1 MPTPPGLRSPGLD
14 AMSSASRPPLPTPS
28 ILPVLMAVPY
38 SPPARMSPTRWSR
51 SSKSLWFESRSTC
64 RKSEVP
70 RLTENPRFLIYHH
83 CFRFLVPRT
92 FLMSDQRQLF
102 GTDGIRGIAG
112 EFPLTKQSTYL
123 IGRALGHDL
132 LRNTP
137 RPQAVIGQDTRESS
151 CWIAD
156 RVSEGLAAVGV
167 DVHSAGVITTPGV
180 AYLARSR
187 KMAAGVVISASHN
200 PWTDNGIKVFSGD
213 GFKLTD
219 ARELAIEKE
228 IFAQLENPAS
238 ADDTA
243 LKVPRPSL
251 PGEAE
256 LRHAYIKSL
265 AASVSSDLS
274 KLRVLVD
281 CANGAA
287 TAEAPE
293 LFRTLGIQATFT
305 CTSPNGKNIND
316 GCGALH
322 PEILAKAVAESNGKF
337 DLGVTFDGDAD
348 RALFCDAAGRVIN
361 GDAVLLAAARDM
373 RAQGKLK
380 ADTVVST
387 TMSNMGLEIA
397 LKTSGVRMLRA
408 NVGDKYVLEEMLKT
422 GATLGGEQSGHI
434 IFRDEDSTTG
444 DGLLTALRL
453 MDIIVRAG
461 RPLAELV
468 ADLKV
473 FPQKIQNVRVREKVP
488 FKQVP
493 AIQSAIE
500 AAEREL
506 DGNGRVVVRYSGTE
520 ALARVMVEADSKEKM
535 ESVTAAIAEEIQ
547 KA

>member
-1 MPTPPGLRSPGLD
+1 
-14 AMSSASRPPLPTPS
+14 MSQ
-28 ILPVLMAVPY
+28 
-38 SPPARMSPTRWSR
+38 
-51 SSKSLWFESRSTC
+51 
-64 RKSEVP
+64 
-70 RLTENPRFLIYHH
+70 
-83 CFRFLVPRT
+83 
-92 FLMSDQRQLF
+92 QRQLF

-132 LRNTP
+132 VRSTP
-137 RPQAVIGQDTRESS
+137 RAQAVIGQDTRESS
-151 CWIAD
+151 RWIAD

-167 DVHSAGVITTPGV
+167 EVHSAGVITTPGV
-180 AYLARSR
+180 AYLSRARG
-187 KMAAGVVISASHN
+187 MAAGIVVSASHN

-228 IFAQLENPAS
+228 IFALLENPSS

-243 LKVPRPSL
+243 LKVPKPSL
-251 PGEAE
+251 PGEAA
-256 LRHAYIKSL
+256 LRHAYIQSL
-265 AASVSSDLS
+265 EASVSSDLG

-293 LFRTLGIQATFT
+293 LFRALGIQALFT
-305 CTSPNGKNIND
+305 HISPDGRNINQ

-322 PEILAKAVAESNGKF
+322 PETLGKTVAESGGKF

-348 RALFCDAAGRVIN
+348 RALFCDAEGRVVN
-361 GDAVLLAAARDM
+361 GDGVLLAAARDLHS
-373 RAQGKLK
+373 RGKLH

-397 LKTSGVRMLRA
+397 LKNSGIRMLRA

-434 IFRDEDSTTG
+434 IFRDGDSTTG

-453 MDIIVRAG
+453 MDIIVRSG
-461 RPLAELV
+461 KRLADLV

-473 FPQKIQNVRVREKVP
+473 FPQKIQNVRVREKIP
-488 FKQVP
+488 FTQVP
-493 AIQSAIE
+493 GVQAAIE

-506 DGNGRVVVRYSGTE
+506 NGNGRVVVRYSGTE
-520 ALARVMVEADSKEKM
+520 ALARVMVEAESEAKM
-535 ESVTAAIAEEIQ
+535 QAITSAIAAEIQ
-547 KA
+547 KALGV